1 MEKFDKLL
9 EYGQSYW
16 LDNLSREIITDG
28 TLENRIKNEGL
39 RGITSNPKI
48 FMKAISSGHLYDDQ
62 IKKLAEKGKA
72 PEEIY
77 EALAVQDIQAACD
90 LMRPV
95 FDQSDGKDGFVS
107 LEVSPYL
114 ARETEKTK
122 TEARRLYK
130 EVDRPNCLIKIP
142 GTREGIPAIEEML
155 YEGININITLLFSI
169 ESYEAVAEAYI
180 NALERRANEGKPID
194 NMASVASFFLSRID
208 VLADQILQND
218 IIPNVKG
225 DKKIVAGNLLGE
237 TAIASAKIAYQSFEK
252 KFIGERWDKLAA
264 KGAKVQRPLWAS
276 TSNKTEGY
284 RDTRYV
290 EPLIGQ
296 HTVNT
301 MPGATI
307 ESFKDHGKLYPDTVI
322 KDVDEAFR
330 LFDELKKMGV
340 SLDDITDQLVEEG
353 IKKFVQPF
361 NDLLAAIEEQ
371 VHKTVET

>member
-28 TLENRIKNEGL
+28 KLENRIKNEGL

-62 IKKLAEKGKA
+62 VKELAAKGKKT
-72 PEEIY
+72 EEIY
-77 EALAVQDIQAACD
+77 EALAVKDIQKACD
-90 LMRPV
+90 MMRPV
-95 FDQSDGKDGFVS
+95 FDDSNGEDGFVS

-122 TEARRLYK
+122 AEARRLFK

-142 GTREGIPAIEEML
+142 GTKEGVPAIEEML

-169 ESYEAVAEAYI
+169 ESYEAVAEAYLK
-180 NALERRANEGKPID
+180 ALERRVEDGKPID
-194 NMASVASFFLSRID
+194 KIASVASFFLSRID
-208 VLADQILQND
+208 VLVDKILHD
-218 IIPNVKG
+218 EIIPQMEG
-225 DKKIVAGNLLGE
+225 DRKIVAGNLLGE

-252 KFIGERWDKLAA
+252 KFSGERWEKLAA
-264 KGAKVQRPLWAS
+264 KGARVQRPLWAS
-276 TSNKTEGY
+276 TSNKTDAY

-290 EPLIGQ
+290 EPLIGP

-301 MPGATI
+301 MPDETI
-307 ESFKDHGKLYPDTVI
+307 EAFKDHGHLFPDTVK
-322 KDVDEAFR
+322 KDVEDAHR
-330 LFDELKKMGV
+330 VFDDLKKVGI
-340 SLDDITDQLVEEG
+340 SLDDVTDQLVEEG
-353 IKKFVQPF
+353 IQKFIEPF
-361 NDLLAAIEEQ
+361 DELL
-371 VHKTVET
+371 KTVEEEAK